1 VLHLA
6 QKIIIM
12 MVSIVNLVHLNAMD
26 VMVRKIQ
33 IVSIVMLISNTMVG
47 NVLGNAQKLDTL
59 R

>member
-1 VLHLA
+1 MLHLA